1 MHARLSACVHVRACF
16 SACVRERVCMRM
28 CTLRAHLGHVE
39 ARAGVHGVRRVPRGV
54 TDGELGKRCAGACVE
69 HGKLRAE
76 QMALGMAAGEQR
88 CERLRQPRGGR
99 VGGTA

>member
-1 MHARLSACVHVRACF
+1 MS
-16 SACVRERVCMRM
+16 M
-28 CTLRAHLGHVE
+28 CTFGAHLGHVE
-39 ARAGVHGVRRVPRGV
+39 ARVGVHRVRRVPRGV
-54 TDGELGKRCAGACVE
+54 TDGELGKRCAGARVE
-69 HGKLRAE
+69 HGELPAE